1 MATRGP
7 ARPPGRPSS
16 SRRSSRTSPGARSY
30 KTTLVMSLVDACRM
44 GRHGPGGLHLVH
56 LLVGRLHR
64 EASAIGE
71 DLLDLE
77 KVVQPVVAELSPHAT
92 LLVPAPDALHGLG
105 VVIPDPDGPGA
116 NPAGHPHGARG
127 VGAPDPG
134 H

>member
-1 MATRGP
+1 MRA
-7 ARPPGRPSS
+7 PGRPSS
-16 SRRSSRTSPGARSY
+16 SRRCSRLPLVLDPLAVCRLPG
-30 KTTLVMSLVDACRM
+30 
-44 GRHGPGGLHLVH
+44 
-56 LLVGRLHR
+56 
-64 EASAIGE
+64 EAGAIGE

-116 NPAGHPHGARG
+116 NPAGHPHGARV